1 MCFVNS
7 VKSECVIRGHHCPV
21 SPLQV
26 SIVSSRPLAY
36 WNERLKVSFMSRA
49 LMWAD
54 VPWYPRNRG
63 IKPAQKKN
71 ETLYSLQEDL
81 AVSWCWLFILPRNT
95 GTFLPWDLGR
105 YLKESHERTRQIL
118 DVNPRLISIRKL
130 IWASDGI
137 TIWWES
143 PNSNPFYDFVTIVI
157 RQDQKNAM
165 CNFEYLIISLRFI
178 EYQTG

>member
-63 IKPAQKKN
+63 IKPAQKKKRDPLLTSGGSCCILVLAIHIAAKHRYFPSLGSGAISEGIPREN
-71 ETLYSLQEDL
+71 STNIGCPPKIDIDPEINLSGRWHNYLVGIPEFESFLWLCYYSNKTR
-81 AVSWCWLFILPRNT
+81 PKKRN
-95 GTFLPWDLGR
+95 
-105 YLKESHERTRQIL
+105 
-118 DVNPRLISIRKL
+118 V
-130 IWASDGI
+130 
-137 TIWWES
+137 
-143 PNSNPFYDFVTIVI
+143 
-157 RQDQKNAM
+157 
-165 CNFEYLIISLRFI
+165 
-178 EYQTG
+178 